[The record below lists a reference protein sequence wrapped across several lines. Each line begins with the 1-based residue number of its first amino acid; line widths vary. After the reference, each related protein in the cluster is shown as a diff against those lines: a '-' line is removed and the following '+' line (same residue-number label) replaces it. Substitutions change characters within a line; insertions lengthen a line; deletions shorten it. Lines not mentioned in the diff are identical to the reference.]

1 MKKILLIVSCLLLS
15 VLLIACSNPPT
26 STPVS
31 SAVSF
36 EIQNYTLT
44 SESSKY
50 LGTTWDGEGDIVTED
65 TEHTYLV
72 ILKPELLEGGSDSK
86 AKDSTIAVIVKD
98 GLGTWLSGM
107 DIQRRRYWRTAKKHG
122 KLPEQSRPPA
132 F

>member
-44 SESSKY
+44 SESSQY
-50 LGTTWDGEGDIVTED
+50 LGTTWDGDGDIVTED

-72 ILKPELLEGGSDSK
+72 ILKQELLEGGSDSK
-86 AKDSTIAVIVKD
+86 AKDSTITVIVKD
-98 GLGTWLSGM
+98 GLGTFSTYDSG
-107 DIQRRRYWRTAKKHG
+107 DKPRYEFTVLGYVLAQ
-122 KLPEQSRPPA
+122 EPA
-132 F
+132 QAA